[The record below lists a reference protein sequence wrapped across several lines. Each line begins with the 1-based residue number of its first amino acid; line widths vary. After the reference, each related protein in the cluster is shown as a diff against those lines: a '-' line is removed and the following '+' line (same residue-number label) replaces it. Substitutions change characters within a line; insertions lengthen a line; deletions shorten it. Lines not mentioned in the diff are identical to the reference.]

1 MVNPKNKIFIFVL
14 FLVFVL
20 CMTNG
25 YPQIQNDHIKQSLSK
40 NESRNSI
47 IEKIQ
52 NYIFKEKYDSVFN
65 YTDQL
70 IEKFPED
77 PSGYFL
83 KANAYQT
90 IMRDYRVSIYETEFD
105 SLITLAVDISK
116 QAVGKNPIAE
126 NYFLYG
132 SSEGYRC
139 LHWFRT
145 GKWLKAIGSAIKT
158 LKMLHKAL
166 EEDPDFV
173 DPLFGLAIYDYGKS
187 KVQLLGL
194 DLFSDKTEQIIEDL
208 NTVYEKSRF
217 LSINALFALQLIHF
231 ELGDIDKVQEINQQ
245 LLSLF
250 PQHPICHYYYALTLE
265 EEDSLMKAK
274 QQWLIVLNKIENFNP
289 SSNNYL
295 AECNYRLAKIAYQA
309 GHEQQARA
317 YIQEAAR
324 HIREYREQEELNG
337 ALYTFE
343 DIKDQI
349 NEALQKWNLNP

>member
-1 MVNPKNKIFIFVL
+1 MFKLFL
-14 FLVFVL
+14 FLVFL
-20 CMTNG
+20 FCTLDG
-25 YPQIQNDHIKQSLSK
+25 YSQIQNSTAKQNPTGSEERDSL
-40 NESRNSI
+40 

-52 NYIFKEKYDSVFN
+52 NYIFKEKYDSVFK

-70 IEKFPED
+70 IDIFPED
-77 PSGYFL
+77 PSGFFL

-90 IMRDYRVSIYETEFD
+90 IMRDYRVNIYETEFD

-116 QAVGKNPIAE
+116 KAVEKNPIAE

-158 LKMLHKAL
+158 LKLLHKAL
-166 EEDPDFV
+166 EKDPDFV

-194 DLFSDKTEQIIEDL
+194 GLFSDKTEQIIENL

-217 LSINALFALQLIHF
+217 LSINALFALQLVHF
-231 ELGDIDKVQEINQQ
+231 ELGDTDKVQEINKE
-245 LLSLF
+245 LISLF
-250 PQHPICHYYYALTLE
+250 PQHPVCHYYYALNLE
-265 EEDSLMKAK
+265 EQDSLMRAK
-274 QQWLIVLNKIENFNP
+274 QQWLTVLNKIEDFNP

-295 AECNYRLAKIAYQA
+295 AECNYRLAKIAYQT
-309 GHEQQARA
+309 GHHQQARA

-324 HIREYREQEELNG
+324 HIREYREEDELNG

-349 NEALQKWNLNP
+349 NDALQKWELNP